1 MGKLP
6 GNHFS
11 TSSIVWHCMQ
21 HVSAMRW
28 SIDVFWRRKKSRQ
41 EAWEGDLNV
50 HIMHCQLSS
59 YCPMSMF
66 DSSGVLEYYVSHRR
80 RIAWEVAISKLL
92 AVEEGYHLRDEPWIC
107 IGGQMINGG
116 KSNSTNPTCHQNIV
130 SISFNNNS
138 SAGALRISTEGRG
151 RR

>member
-11 TSSIVWHCMQ
+11 PSSIVWQ
-21 HVSAMRW
+21 LFILISAVCSMYQQCG
-28 SIDVFWRRKKSRQ
+28 DQLMCFEEEKKSRQ

-66 DSSGVLEYYVSHRR
+66 DSSGVLEYHVSHRR
-80 RIAWEVAISKLL
+80 RIAWEVAISRLL

-116 KSNSTNPTCHQNIV
+116 KSNSTNPTCQQNIV
-130 SISFNNNS
+130 FRKGLSHY
-138 SAGALRISTEGRG
+138 
-151 RR
+151 